1 MSQSQENPEMNPPGR
16 RTGRWS
22 HPEIDKLKRLFGLRS
37 EAQIAQELNRSLQS
51 VRRMIG
57 KVFDGPPRLGP
68 WTANEVKELKS
79 YLGVAEVPTI
89 AKILRRSEPEVER
102 KIGELRGAVV
112 QRPWTS
118 EDLQSLKRFYGTRTD
133 ADVSL
138 ILGRPIERIQAKA
151 KELCLAKDKAF
162 IRRKSKGKGR
172 KVRMPRWTAEEF
184 ATLTELYPDHPNL
197 DIARRLDRSVKSV
210 VSKAS
215 DLGLH
220 KSPERLKQ
228 MGQQNVKARYDRA
241 EQEAPAQAQG
251 SDPPEPPK
259 AEPLE
264 RELEA

>member
-1 MSQSQENPEMNPPGR
+1 
-16 RTGRWS
+16 
-22 HPEIDKLKRLFGLRS
+22 
-37 EAQIAQELNRSLQS
+37 LQS

-68 WTANEVKELKS
+68 WTATEVKELKN

-89 AKILRRSEPEVER
+89 AKVLRRSETEVER
-102 KIGELRGAVV
+102 KIDELRGAVV

-118 EDLQSLKRFYGTRTD
+118 EDLQALKRFYGTRTD

-138 ILGRPIERIQAKA
+138 ILGRPIDRVQAKA

-162 IRRKSKGKGR
+162 IRRNTKGKGR
-172 KVRMPRWTAEEF
+172 KVRMPRWTAEEI
-184 ATLTELYPDHPNL
+184 ATLRELYPDLPNL
-197 DIARRLDRSVKSV
+197 DIARRLGRSVKSV

-215 DLGLH
+215 DLELQ

-241 EQEAPAQAQG
+241 VHEAPAPAEG
-251 SDPPEPPK
+251 TEPTESPEVEPP
-259 AEPLE
+259 E